1 MDMFVQ
7 NLYSCPSVSI
17 PPPVMPVA
25 VMRQLPKQPLQD
37 PWKKGPLAA
46 VTKHVFLWV
55 ACLGGEVSL
64 GQPHLGIGGG
74 LGF

>member
-1 MDMFVQ
+1 M
-7 NLYSCPSVSI
+7 

-37 PWKKGPLAA
+37 LWKKGPLAA

-55 ACLGGEVSL
+55 ACLGEEVSPGTTSPGDWRRPRIL
-64 GQPHLGIGGG
+64 NSVLCTGSEILCY
-74 LGF
+74 